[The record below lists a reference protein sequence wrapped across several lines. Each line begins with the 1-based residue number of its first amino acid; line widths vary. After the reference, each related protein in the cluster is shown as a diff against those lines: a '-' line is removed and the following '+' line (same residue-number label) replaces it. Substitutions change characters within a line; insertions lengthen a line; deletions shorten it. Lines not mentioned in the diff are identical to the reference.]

1 MKRGLPILLLLLAT
15 LPAQAALAHGGGAPR
30 LTNADAGPYWVSAW
44 TQPDPLRVGQAHV
57 TVAVSEPNP
66 SGGAREAGP
75 PVLGATVNVR
85 FEPLD
90 HAGETLNVAAT
101 HAGAVNKLF
110 YETDLDLPHTGRW
123 QVTVFVA
130 GPAGAG
136 SASFGA
142 QVSPPSP
149 FNWTRVA
156 GLGLVALAAAW
167 AVQKIKEK
175 RTLVNADEHR

>member
-1 MKRGLPILLLLLAT
+1 MKHALAILGLLLTA

-66 SGGAREAGP
+66 TAGAREAGQ
-75 PVLGATVNVR
+75 PVLGATVSVR

-90 HAGETLNVAAT
+90 RAGETLNLAAT

-110 YETDLDLPHTGRW
+110 YETDLELPHTGRW
-123 QVTVFVA
+123 QVTVFVE

-136 SASFGA
+136 SASFEA
-142 QVSPPSP
+142 QVSAPSP

-156 GLGLVALAAAW
+156 GLGVVALAVVW
-167 AVQKIKEK
+167 AVQKIKVN
-175 RTLVNADEHR
+175 RTRMNADEHR